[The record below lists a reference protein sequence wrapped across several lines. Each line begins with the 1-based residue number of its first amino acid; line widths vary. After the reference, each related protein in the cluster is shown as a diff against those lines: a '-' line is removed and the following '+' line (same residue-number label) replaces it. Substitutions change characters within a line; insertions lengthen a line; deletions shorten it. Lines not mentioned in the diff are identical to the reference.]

1 MGSPYSEKGLA
12 SGERDSEMGG
22 QGKRDRWKDLEG
34 KQRTSAIKPVKKKW
48 ELYFYIRV
56 MIL

>member
-34 KQRTSAIKPVKKKW
+34 KQRTSAIKPVKKNGSFTFTL
-48 ELYFYIRV
+48 ES
-56 MIL
+56 